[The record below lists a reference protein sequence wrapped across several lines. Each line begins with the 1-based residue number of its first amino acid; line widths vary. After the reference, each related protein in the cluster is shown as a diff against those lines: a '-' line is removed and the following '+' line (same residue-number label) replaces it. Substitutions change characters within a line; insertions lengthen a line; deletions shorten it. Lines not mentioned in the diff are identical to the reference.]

1 MTAGPARSERPGRRI
16 GGGGGATRRS
26 RMTNG
31 RFASL
36 AALAAVAVLST
47 PAASSAQ
54 MDLGPRVDATY
65 GAGLPRD
72 RDRLIFDDDQ
82 YPVWPLTPEQQQY
95 ASIDGARMKRHVVE
109 LAQIALRYRDAGHK
123 WWGRLPGTSADREGM
138 AYMTRAFEALGLTV
152 EHFPYVLPA
161 DWRPTDWAA
170 SYRAGDGPTTTLAT
184 AFPVARTKATGPR
197 VITAEAVWV
206 GVGSGA
212 DFIGR
217 DVEGKAVVIY
227 SVFVPGGRSHSAS
240 GRAGLFDAN
249 NRAVARG
256 AAMVVNVMGVPGNG
270 QFQPEGGL
278 REVPQF
284 TLSMDEGFALR
295 DRLAAGE
302 TIELSFRLEVDEPR
316 DIATEY
322 TVAALPGMSDEQIVV
337 MSHTDGYFQ
346 AATDNAAG
354 MASALELA
362 RFFAGRPRRD
372 RPRTMKFIQFPDH
385 HHGEVARGRDGVG
398 IDDTYPWDKVAVKLT
413 MEHPAQTLLFM
424 YNDALTPTN
433 AVGAFRWNALG
444 SAAFEQMVFDTLREF
459 GVSLYALEDGPKNG
473 DYAPSFHIIDH
484 VIYHTS
490 LDAPELVP
498 ASGLERST
506 RAFAAALDRANGMTM
521 AELRGERFPPSTG
534 RGTLTGT
541 ESLAR

>member
-1 MTAGPARSERPGRRI
+1 
-16 GGGGGATRRS
+16 
-26 RMTNG
+26 
-31 RFASL
+31 
-36 AALAAVAVLST
+36 
-47 PAASSAQ
+47 
-54 MDLGPRVDATY
+54 MDRGPRVEKTY
-65 GAGLPRD
+65 GEGLPRD
-72 RDRLIFDDDQ
+72 RDLLIFDDDQ
-82 YPVWPLTPEQQQY
+82 YPVWPLTPEQRPY
-95 ASIDGARMKRHVVE
+95 AGIDGARMKRHVIE
-109 LAQIALRYRDAGHK
+109 LAQISLRYRDAGHK
-123 WWGRLPGTSADREGM
+123 WWGRLPGTSADRESM
-138 AYMTRAFEALGLTV
+138 SYMTRAFEELGMTV
-152 EHFPYVLPA
+152 EHFPYLLPS

-170 SYRAGDGPTTTLAT
+170 SYKAADGSTTNLVT

-197 VITAEAVWV
+197 GITAEAVWV

-240 GRAGLFDAN
+240 DRTGLFNAN
-249 NRAVARG
+249 SRAVAMG

-270 QFQPEGGL
+270 QFQPEGGM
-278 REVPQF
+278 RQVPQF

-295 DRLAAGE
+295 DRLDKGE
-302 TIELSFRLEVDEPR
+302 GVELTFRLDVEELR
-316 DIATEY
+316 DVATEY
-322 TVAALPGMSDEQIVV
+322 TIATLPGVSDEQIVV

-362 RFFAGRPRRD
+362 RFYAQRPRRD
-372 RPRTMKFIQFPDH
+372 RPRTMRFIQFPDH

-398 IDDTYPWDKVAVKLT
+398 INDSYPWDKVAVKLT
-413 MEHPAQTLLFM
+413 MEHPSQTLLYM

-433 AVGAFRWNALG
+433 GIGAFRWNALG
-444 SAAFEQMVFDTLREF
+444 SPEFEQMVFDTLREF
-459 GVSLYALEDGPKNG
+459 GVSVYALENGPKNG
-473 DYAPSFHIIDH
+473 NYAPSFHIIDH

-521 AELRGERFPPSTG
+521 TQLRGESFPPKAG
-534 RGTLTGT
+534 QGTLTGT
-541 ESLAR
+541 ESLGR